1 MIERITY
8 IADDGT
14 EFEEMAE
21 CEAYERDKKMQ
32 NIYTFDYSRF
42 TDSPLHADHF
52 RDEELEIN
60 KDMSLDECTCIYI
73 KNEEALDFFIDEG
86 NGADGLNINTLSF
99 FDDTNNYCW
108 YGIDDLIN
116 TYESALATLKRIKE
130 NFEINFLP
138 AIK

>member
-1 MIERITY
+1 MTEKTTY

-21 CEAYERDKKMQ
+21 CEAYEKDKKMQ
-32 NIYTFDYSRF
+32 NIYTFDYNRF

-52 RDEELEIN
+52 EGKELEIN
-60 KDMSLDECTCIYI
+60 KDMSLDECRCIYV
-73 KNEEALDFFIDEG
+73 KNGEAFDFLIDERIEV
-86 NGADGLNINTLSF
+86 DGLNVNTLSF
-99 FDDTNNYCW
+99 YDTIEYCW
-108 YGIDDLIN
+108 YGIDDLID
-116 TYESALATLKRIKE
+116 TYESALTTLKRIKE